1 MKQIVVRGYS
11 GQVRWARPLVNFWAA
26 MSGTPRLP
34 QVGAPLSYAFI
45 SHLAMSPDQP
55 RLAEG
60 LTNSLRNFAL
70 THGIDFLLVG
80 FDSRDPRLAYLR
92 GVLRPREYVSRIYVV
107 HWEGGAALAQSLDDR
122 LLAPEVAT
130 L

>member
-1 MKQIVVRGYS
+1 VRGYS

-45 SHLAMSPDQP
+45 SQLAVSPDQPDQP
-55 RLAEG
+55 RLAED

-107 HWEGGAALAQSLDDR
+107 HWEDGAALAQSLDDR